1 MKVKSLPKNTLDKHG
16 QSISRGGAGESDR
29 VSRRKIV
36 QGAAWTVPVLALA
49 VQAPSASASV
59 NCSQVRGGS
68 TGIRLQQT
76 SNPRRYTVSAT
87 NTQTGGVGGGGVTP
101 GDVKSFSII
110 YWWTVPGLTFTNTGS
125 SSWTNLQPTGETRV
139 IGGQLYYAF
148 KTTFTGTFV
157 SSGGRIYPSQGHE
170 FQVNNYQQY
179 NGVQICW
186 AGENDFVA
194 GQCAQRSGVF
204 ATSCT
209 TMTTN

>member
-1 MKVKSLPKNTLDKHG
+1 MKVKSHSQNTLDTHD
-16 QSISRGGAGESDR
+16 QSRSRGGAGESGR

-59 NCSQVRGGS
+59 DCSRVSGGS
-68 TGIRLQQT
+68 TGIRLRQT

-87 NTQTGGVGGGGVTP
+87 SAQTGGVSGGGVTP
-101 GDVKSFSII
+101 NDITSFSII

-125 SSWTNLQPTGETRV
+125 SSWTNLQPTSETRV
-139 IGGQLYYAF
+139 IDGQLYYAF
-148 KTTFTGTFV
+148 KTTFTGSFV

-170 FQVNNYQQY
+170 FQVHNYQQY

-209 TMTTN
+209 TMSTN